1 MTEVVAVAGSMST
14 LNVATMVGL
23 TGTFVGDVAPLRSI
37 VPAMRD
43 SSASG
48 SGSFLQ
54 LVSISENAA
63 TTRSRLVKRCFSFI
77 KLKV

>member
-1 MTEVVAVAGSMST
+1 MFDAVAVAGSMST
-14 LNVATMVGL
+14 VNFATIVGL

-43 SSASG
+43 SSSSG

-54 LVSISENAA
+54 LVSISENATA
-63 TTRSRLVKRCFSFI
+63 KRSRLVKRCFLFI
-77 KLKV
+77 KFKI